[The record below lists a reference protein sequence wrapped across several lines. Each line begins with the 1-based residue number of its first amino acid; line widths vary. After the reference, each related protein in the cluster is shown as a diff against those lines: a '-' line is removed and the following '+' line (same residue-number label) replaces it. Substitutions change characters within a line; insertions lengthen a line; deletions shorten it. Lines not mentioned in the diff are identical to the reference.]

1 METKLKDGALSYGIE
16 LSPQQI
22 SDFMAYM
29 ALLREWNEK
38 INLTAII
45 EPEEIITK
53 HFLDSMSVYATGY
66 VQENTSVIDVGTGAG
81 FPGLVMKIAKPEI
94 KLTLLDSLAKRLNFL
109 QTVCN
114 EANIDDVNF
123 VHARAEDGGQNPEYR
138 EKYDVAVA
146 RAVANMSTLSEYLL
160 PFVKVGGYFIA
171 MKGPLADEE
180 LEKAKKA
187 IAILGGEI
195 EKVEEVQVPFTDL
208 RHRIVIVK
216 KIKSCPKEYPRKAGT
231 PSKKP
236 L

>member
-45 EPEEIITK
+45 EPGEIITK

-66 VQENTSVIDVGTGAG
+66 VKENTNVIDVGTGAG

-94 KLTLLDSLAKRLNFL
+94 NLTLLDSLAKRLNFL
-109 QTVCN
+109 QTVCD
-114 EANIDDVNF
+114 EVNIDDVNF

>member
-66 VQENTSVIDVGTGAG
+66 VQENTDVIDVGTGAG

-94 KLTLLDSLAKRLNFL
+94 NLTLLDSLAKRLNFL
-109 QTVCN
+109 QTVCD
-114 EANIDDVNF
+114 EVNIDDVNF